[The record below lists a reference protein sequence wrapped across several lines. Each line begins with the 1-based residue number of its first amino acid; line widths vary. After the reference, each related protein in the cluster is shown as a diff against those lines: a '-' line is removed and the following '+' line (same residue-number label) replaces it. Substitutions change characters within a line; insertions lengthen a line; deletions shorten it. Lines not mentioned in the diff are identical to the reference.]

1 MTDTSGVTGIPAVLP
16 LRACSPD
23 QTALTGGKAKGLHA
37 LIERGLPVPDGFA
50 ISAQCYVAAIGQT
63 GIDGAIAEVLSSELP
78 DEEKSRRIMDLFTSL
93 SLPDDLATEIT
104 AAYAAIG
111 GGPVAVRSSGIAEDT
126 AAASFAGQH
135 DTYLWVEGADAVL
148 KYVLRCWASLYNAG
162 AIGYRARFEVDPN
175 EVAMAVVVQQ
185 MVPAKAAG
193 VMMTLEP
200 VTGDRSEIYIEAAH
214 GLGEGV
220 VVGDVLSDQFWFDK
234 DSLAGKR
241 STINVQAEQHVF
253 DPAEGR
259 VALRPL
265 DPEVGARPALDD
277 PTAEAVAR
285 LGRQIEESFGQ
296 PMDVEWAV
304 DADDQVQLLQA
315 RPETVW
321 SNRPPVEATDGKR
334 ISSPTHGDL
343 DPAKYYTTSNIGE
356 AAPGV
361 LSPLTWSVWGP
372 AAEIA
377 ARYGFIKLGVLESAL
392 KSEPTDP
399 HDRFIQI
406 AYGRAVIS
414 VSAFYEMGER
424 IPGANGDLLVS
435 SFLGKVPAGMK
446 PSPTKR
452 RYLHVAATMP
462 RSFASTPRELSKE
475 HADVAAWWTREL
487 ARTPRLDL
495 ASAKAQFTDAAQ
507 RFVRAT
513 SLQGQAN
520 VVAIPPVY
528 QALESL
534 IKSAGMEDQFG
545 AITAGGG
552 DHAETEVVADLWDLG
567 HGRLTEEEFLRRHGF
582 HGTQEGDIAGRVWR
596 EDPSP
601 IRRLAAIYATQDP
614 SKDPRATAAQRA
626 AEHDLA
632 VTELLRRFGPIGR
645 LKAKL
650 ILSLAEKRMPL
661 RGLGKA
667 TFLRTL
673 DVTRAAARRIGELLV
688 ADGLIDEVDDVMYLT
703 ATELTAESLPP
714 NARELIRTRKAE
726 QARNRTYEIPT
737 EFWGEPDAE
746 AKVSEGAPVVDRI
759 EGIGASS
766 GIVEG
771 VARVVTDPS
780 FSEVE
785 PGEILVA
792 STTDP
797 SWAAVMLISSALV
810 VDIGGAL
817 SHAAVV
823 ARELGI
829 PCVVNTVHGT
839 RTLSTGDR
847 IRVDGRSGVVEVLE
861 RHTAPTPEEV
871 PV

>member
-1 MTDTSGVTGIPAVLP
+1 MTDTSDAMEIAAVLP

-23 QTALTGGKAKGLHA
+23 AAALTGGKAKGLHA
-37 LIERGLPVPDGFA
+37 LIQQGLPVPDGFA
-50 ISAQCYVAAIGQT
+50 ISAQCYEAAIDRTRIGS
-63 GIDGAIAEVLSSELP
+63 AIAEVLASDLS
-78 DEEKSRRIMDLFTSL
+78 DEKKSRRILDLFTSL
-93 SLPDDLATEIT
+93 SMPGDLAADIT
-104 AAYAAIG
+104 SAYEALG

-148 KYVLRCWASLYNAG
+148 HHVLRCWASLYNAG
-162 AIGYRARFEVDPN
+162 AIGYRARFDIDPG

-185 MVPAKAAG
+185 MVPARSAG

-234 DSLAGKR
+234 GSLELKR
-241 STINVQAEQHVF
+241 STINVQTEHHAFE
-253 DPAEGR
+253 PAAGR
-259 VALRPL
+259 VILRPL
-265 DPEVGARPALDD
+265 DPEVGSLPALDD
-277 PTAEAVAR
+277 ATAEAVAS
-285 LGRQIEESFGQ
+285 LGRQIEESFGH
-296 PMDVEWAV
+296 PMDIEWAV
-304 DADDQVQLLQA
+304 DVDGQVRLLQA

-321 SNRPPVEATDGKR
+321 SNRPSADATDD
-334 ISSPTHGDL
+334 SSVPSPTHGDL

-377 ARYGFIKLGVLESAL
+377 ARYGFIKMGVLESAL
-392 KSEPTDP
+392 SGEPVDP

-435 SFLGKVPAGMK
+435 SFLGKVPAGMR
-446 PSPTKR
+446 PSPTRR

-462 RSFASTPRELSKE
+462 RAFASTPRELSRE
-475 HADVAAWWTREL
+475 HAAVAAWWPREL
-487 ARTPRLDL
+487 ARTPHLDL
-495 ASAKAQFTDAAQ
+495 AGAKAQFADAAQ

-520 VVAIPPVY
+520 VVAIPPVF

-534 IKSAGMEDQFG
+534 IKRAGMEDQFG

-567 HGRLTEEEFLRRHGF
+567 HGRLTEEDFLRRHGF

-601 IRRLAAIYATQDP
+601 IRRLAMIYASQDP
-614 SKDPRATAAQRA
+614 SKDPRVTAAQRA
-626 AEHDLA
+626 AERERA
-632 VTELLRRFGPIGR
+632 VAELLRRFGPIGR
-645 LKAKL
+645 LKARL
-650 ILSLAEKRMPL
+650 ILSLADKRMPL

-673 DVTRAAARRIGELLV
+673 DVTRAAARRIGALLV
-688 ADGLIDEVDDVMYLT
+688 AEGLIDDVDDVMYLT
-703 ATELTAESLPP
+703 ATELTAVTLPP
-714 NARELIRTRKAE
+714 NARELIRARKAE
-726 QARNRTYEIPT
+726 QARHRTYEIPT
-737 EFWGEPDAE
+737 EFWGEPDVE
-746 AKVSEGAPVVDRI
+746 AKVSDGPTVVDRI
-759 EGIGASS
+759 EGIGASA
-766 GIVEG
+766 GVVEG
-771 VARVVTDPS
+771 LARVVTDPS

-839 RTLSTGDR
+839 AALSTGDR
-847 IRVDGRSGVVEVLE
+847 IRVDGRTGLVEVLG
-861 RHTAPTPEEV
+861 RSTAPSPEEV
-871 PV
+871 PA

>member
-1 MTDTSGVTGIPAVLP
+1 
-16 LRACSPD
+16 
-23 QTALTGGKAKGLHA
+23 
-37 LIERGLPVPDGFA
+37 
-50 ISAQCYVAAIGQT
+50 
-63 GIDGAIAEVLSSELP
+63 
-78 DEEKSRRIMDLFTSL
+78 MDPS
-93 SLPDDLATEIT
+93 
-104 AAYAAIG
+104 
-111 GGPVAVRSSGIAEDT
+111 
-126 AAASFAGQH
+126 
-135 DTYLWVEGADAVL
+135 
-148 KYVLRCWASLYNAG
+148 
-162 AIGYRARFEVDPN
+162 
-175 EVAMAVVVQQ
+175 
-185 MVPAKAAG
+185 
-193 VMMTLEP
+193 
-200 VTGDRSEIYIEAAH
+200 
-214 GLGEGV
+214 
-220 VVGDVLSDQFWFDK
+220 
-234 DSLAGKR
+234 
-241 STINVQAEQHVF
+241 
-253 DPAEGR
+253 
-259 VALRPL
+259 
-265 DPEVGARPALDD
+265 
-277 PTAEAVAR
+277 
-285 LGRQIEESFGQ
+285 
-296 PMDVEWAV
+296 
-304 DADDQVQLLQA
+304 
-315 RPETVW
+315 
-321 SNRPPVEATDGKR
+321 
-334 ISSPTHGDL
+334 
-343 DPAKYYTTSNIGE
+343 KYYTTSNIGE

-377 ARYGFIKLGVLESAL
+377 ARYGFIKMGVLERGM
-392 KSEPTDP
+392 KDEPTDP

-446 PSPTKR
+446 PSPTRR

-475 HADVAAWWTREL
+475 HAAVAEWWPREL
-487 ARTPRLDL
+487 ARTPHLDL
-495 ASAKAQFTDAAQ
+495 DDAKAQFKDAAQ

-534 IKSAGMEDQFG
+534 IKRAGMEEHFG

-552 DHAETEVVADLWDLG
+552 DHAETEVVADLWELG
-567 HGRLTEEEFLRRHGF
+567 QGRLTEQEFLHRHGF
-582 HGTQEGDIAGRVWR
+582 HGTQEGDIGGRVWR
-596 EDPSP
+596 EDPAP
-601 IRRLAAIYATQDP
+601 IRRLAAMYATQDAD
-614 SKDPRATAAQRA
+614 KDPRVTAAQRA
-626 AEHDLA
+626 AERDVA
-632 VTELLRRFGPIGR
+632 VAELLRRFGPIGR
-645 LKAKL
+645 LKARL
-650 ILSLAEKRMPL
+650 VLSLAEKRMPL

-673 DVTRAAARRIGELLV
+673 DVTRAAARRIGQLLV
-688 ADGLIDEVDDVMYLT
+688 AQGLIDDVDDVMYLT
-703 ATELTAESLPP
+703 ATELTAPTLPP
-714 NARELIRTRKAE
+714 DARELIRTRKAE

-737 EFWGEPDAE
+737 EFWGEPDAQV
-746 AKVSEGAPVVDRI
+746 KVSEGAAVVDRI
-759 EGIGASS
+759 EGIGASA

-785 PGEILVA
+785 PGDILVA

-839 RTLSTGDR
+839 RALSTGDR
-847 IRVDGRSGVVEVLE
+847 IRVDGRTGLVEVLE
-861 RHTAPTPEEV
+861 RHTAPIREEE